1 MKVGRLDVD
10 AMLSEISSHTLSEW
24 MAYDRLEPWGEERAD
39 LRAGII
45 AATIAN
51 SMRGKK
57 GKPFKPAD
65 FMPKFEM
72 EDEEMAVATMIAK
85 MRAALGGK

>member
-1 MKVGRLDVD
+1 
-10 AMLSEISSHTLSEW
+10 MLAEMTSTQFAEW
-24 MAYDRLEPWGEERAD
+24 MAYAQLEPWGEDRAD
-39 LRAGII
+39 LRAGIV
-45 AATIAN
+45 AATMAN

-65 FMPKFEM
+65 FMPRFEP
-72 EDEEMAVATMIAK
+72 EDEEATAAMLMAK

>member
-1 MKVGRLDVD
+1 
-10 AMLSEISSHTLSEW
+10 MLSEISSHTLSEW
-24 MAYDRLEPWGEERAD
+24 MAYARLEPWGEDRAD

-45 AATIAN
+45 ASTMAN

-57 GKPFKPAD
+57 GKPFKPQD
-65 FMPKFEM
+65 FMPKFEP
-72 EDEEMAVATMIAK
+72 EDEEATAAMLMAK